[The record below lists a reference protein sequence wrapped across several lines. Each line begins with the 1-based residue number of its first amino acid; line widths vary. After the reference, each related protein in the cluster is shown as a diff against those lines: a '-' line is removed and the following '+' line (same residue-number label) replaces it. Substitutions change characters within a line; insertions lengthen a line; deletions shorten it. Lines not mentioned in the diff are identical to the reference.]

1 MLLPL
6 QTLLMEEEMSWLQQ
20 VLTSVILFQHYF
32 IQQIHITFMLCVG
45 QQVFSYPSLFQIL
58 YTCTCNLTYMS
69 ILSNGSYEEIFYTTG
84 DPIRELATECGVEFD
99 YEKTA
104 VIDHLNYDLK
114 DQGKV
119 TILNF
124 IRISHLTSLEIYIF
138 LIELSLISLQFIFQ
152 HTMVIADSKN
162 LLDAPLIVGSKN
174 INPLLYR
181 GVG

>member
-1 MLLPL
+1 
-6 QTLLMEEEMSWLQQ
+6 
-20 VLTSVILFQHYF
+20 
-32 IQQIHITFMLCVG
+32 
-45 QQVFSYPSLFQIL
+45 
-58 YTCTCNLTYMS
+58 MS
-69 ILSNGSYEEIFYTTG
+69 ILRNGSYGEMFYTTG

-119 TILNF
+119 TILNC
-124 IRISHLTSLEIYIF
+124 IRISHLPSLEIYIF